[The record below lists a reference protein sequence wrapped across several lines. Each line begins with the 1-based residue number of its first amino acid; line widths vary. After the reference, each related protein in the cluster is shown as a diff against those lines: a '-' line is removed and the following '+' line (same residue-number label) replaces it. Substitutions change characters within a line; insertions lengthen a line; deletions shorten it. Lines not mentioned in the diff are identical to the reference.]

1 VEVILQFGIY
11 LFVALIGFVMGN
23 FFKAPLL
30 IAVSAIFTITVSIKG
45 LLDGGSFDYIF
56 QSTIL
61 GLIIM
66 QVMYI
71 LGLFTGSRRR
81 RSKDIN

>member
-1 VEVILQFGIY
+1 MRFGIY
-11 LFVALIGFVMGN
+11 LFVALIGLVMGH

-30 IAVSAIFTITVSIKG
+30 IAISAIFTITMAIKG
-45 LLDGGSFDYIF
+45 LLDGWSFDYIF

-71 LGLFTGSRRR
+71 IGLFTGSRRR